1 MGRPRDA
8 VRASRTRSRGG
19 GVVRARVRVA
29 LFLLLAAV
37 APLAVAP
44 LEVDPSRMTP
54 EERRA
59 VLERAFPGV
68 FSDARAGDGAE
79 DADGGA
85 KAGAGGVP
93 SIPRGRLGAVGEPR
107 ERDRAFERWVRE
119 PPSAPYVDDDE
130 TSDDDD
136 DRAPFVGSVVL
147 RSVFGRGRGLV
158 TSARVEKGETLMSLP
173 LLKCM
178 STASARRSRLAPALA
193 ELAANATEM
202 TIDAVLAL
210 HLLHELHVQGEK
222 SHWWPYV
229 SALPKDV
236 GSPLL
241 WAPKELAQLEGSN
254 LVGFRDA
261 VLRGWIAERDTLF
274 PKLTNAFPETFPEQH
289 FRAANWAWAMSIVWS
304 RAAHVPVAG
313 RTLRRD
319 KKTTILALVP
329 LFDMIN
335 HGYARGAGSGSRPAL
350 NDAPA
355 VSISFV
361 ESRGEVVVSAGDAFG
376 GPGEEIRFNYGEKPS
391 QYVFLQYGFVP
402 RFNPDECVEVAPRM
416 SKKDPLRR
424 RKREVLASHDL
435 SPNNRNFHFYP
446 NRLDR
451 DLLAATRVQVM
462 TEAELDDPLAVA
474 SAVAGG
480 VVSERNE
487 AVTRATLL
495 KAAHELLLRYPTTL
509 AEDLA
514 TMDKFLDEN
523 PYDPVFGAEKR
534 RTGDA
539 PAIPR
544 EGKTRTR
551 IRRDETSDAADSRYR
566 AAVAMRVLEKR
577 TLLSAARLLV
587 QELDDALAE
596 ETCRERY
603 ARTREETRDCLARAS
618 GEAFDAFDARES
630 AEEENGGGVRSED
643 GPGNER
649 REASAGS
656 ARGGEL

>member
-1 MGRPRDA
+1 
-8 VRASRTRSRGG
+8 
-19 GVVRARVRVA
+19 
-29 LFLLLAAV
+29 
-37 APLAVAP
+37 
-44 LEVDPSRMTP
+44 MTP

-130 TSDDDD
+130 TSDDVD
-136 DRAPFVGSVVL
+136 DRSPFVGSVVL

-178 STASARRSRLAPALA
+178 STASARRSKLAPALA

-210 HLLHELHVQGEK
+210 HLLHELHVQGEE

-261 VLRGWIAERDTLF
+261 VLRGWMAERETLF

-313 RTLRRD
+313 RTLRGET
-319 KKTTILALVP
+319 KPTILALVP

-462 TEAELDDPLAVA
+462 TETELDDPLAVA

-539 PAIPR
+539 PAIPAGRQDANANPPRRVLRRGRFEVPRRGSHARAR
-544 EGKTRTR
+544 EAHAAERGAPARAGARRRAGGGDLSRALRPNAGRDARLSGARFGRSVRRVRRARVCRRGKRRRCSERRRSGEREKRGERGERARRRVVKSAFFVENGNAPFPLRVVSCFPSFFRTR
-551 IRRDETSDAADSRYR
+551 CPTIAETKCS
-566 AAVAMRVLEKR
+566 
-577 TLLSAARLLV
+577 
-587 QELDDALAE
+587 
-596 ETCRERY
+596 Y
-603 ARTREETRDCLARAS
+603 AGA
-618 GEAFDAFDARES
+618 
-630 AEEENGGGVRSED
+630 
-643 GPGNER
+643 
-649 REASAGS
+649 
-656 ARGGEL
+656 

>member
-1 MGRPRDA
+1 
-8 VRASRTRSRGG
+8 
-19 GVVRARVRVA
+19 
-29 LFLLLAAV
+29 
-37 APLAVAP
+37 
-44 LEVDPSRMTP
+44 
-54 EERRA
+54 
-59 VLERAFPGV
+59 
-68 FSDARAGDGAE
+68 
-79 DADGGA
+79 
-85 KAGAGGVP
+85 
-93 SIPRGRLGAVGEPR
+93 
-107 ERDRAFERWVRE
+107 
-119 PPSAPYVDDDE
+119 
-130 TSDDDD
+130 
-136 DRAPFVGSVVL
+136 
-147 RSVFGRGRGLV
+147 
-158 TSARVEKGETLMSLP
+158 
-173 LLKCM
+173 
-178 STASARRSRLAPALA
+178 
-193 ELAANATEM
+193 
-202 TIDAVLAL
+202 
-210 HLLHELHVQGEK
+210 
-222 SHWWPYV
+222 
-229 SALPKDV
+229 
-236 GSPLL
+236 
-241 WAPKELAQLEGSN
+241 
-254 LVGFRDA
+254 
-261 VLRGWIAERDTLF
+261 
-274 PKLTNAFPETFPEQH
+274 
-289 FRAANWAWAMSIVWS
+289 
-304 RAAHVPVAG
+304 
-313 RTLRRD
+313 
-319 KKTTILALVP
+319 
-329 LFDMIN
+329 
-335 HGYARGAGSGSRPAL
+335 
-350 NDAPA
+350 
-355 VSISFV
+355 
-361 ESRGEVVVSAGDAFG
+361 
-376 GPGEEIRFNYGEKPS
+376 
-391 QYVFLQYGFVP
+391 
-402 RFNPDECVEVAPRM
+402 M

-523 PYDPVFGAEKR
+523 PYDPVFGAEKG

-539 PAIPR
+539 PKAPR
-544 EGKTRTR
+544 EDKTRTTS
-551 IRRDETSDAADSRYR
+551 RDETSDAADSRYR

-587 QELDDALAE
+587 QELDDAAAE

>member
-1 MGRPRDA
+1 
-8 VRASRTRSRGG
+8 
-19 GVVRARVRVA
+19 
-29 LFLLLAAV
+29 
-37 APLAVAP
+37 
-44 LEVDPSRMTP
+44 
-54 EERRA
+54 
-59 VLERAFPGV
+59 
-68 FSDARAGDGAE
+68 
-79 DADGGA
+79 
-85 KAGAGGVP
+85 
-93 SIPRGRLGAVGEPR
+93 
-107 ERDRAFERWVRE
+107 
-119 PPSAPYVDDDE
+119 
-130 TSDDDD
+130 
-136 DRAPFVGSVVL
+136 
-147 RSVFGRGRGLV
+147 
-158 TSARVEKGETLMSLP
+158 
-173 LLKCM
+173 
-178 STASARRSRLAPALA
+178 
-193 ELAANATEM
+193 
-202 TIDAVLAL
+202 VLAL
-210 HLLHELHVQGEK
+210 HLLHELHVQGEE

-261 VLRGWIAERDTLF
+261 VLSGWIAERDTLF

-313 RTLRRD
+313 RTLRGET
-319 KKTTILALVP
+319 KPTILALVP